1 MSLTSENNGTQFTI
15 PMMPA
20 GMGSYGGM
28 GGFGGD
34 GWWGILFIIA
44 ILCGGWGGLG
54 GFGGMG
60 GLMGTWPFLFG
71 GFGNFGNGNGGSAA
85 AQGALTRE
93 QACIDNNFNNLART
107 AEATNSA
114 VNQGFANLNSTVC
127 HQEYETAQ
135 LVNGVENIVQQ
146 GFSQAELSR
155 CNQQALLMQQLNQMM
170 MTYQQCCCENR
181 EAIAGVNYNLATQAC
196 DTRNT
201 IQNATRDVID
211 SQNNGFRAI
220 LDKMCQQEIAAK
232 DAQIAA
238 QNQQIFALQLGQ
250 SQAQQTAQLDAR
262 ADARLNQIMGI
273 VNPRPVP
280 AYPAAS
286 PCGLGNW
293 APSVLAGGFGYGNG
307 GCCNG

>member
-20 GMGSYGGM
+20 GMGGYGM

-34 GWWGILFIIA
+34 GGWWGILFIIA

-60 GLMGTWPFLFG
+60 GLMSMWPLLFG
-71 GFGNFGNGNGGSAA
+71 GFGNGFGGGGSAA

-107 AEATNSA
+107 TEGIARDLTA
-114 VNQGFANLNSTVC
+114 LNSTIC

-135 LVNGVENIVQQ
+135 LVNGVGNIVQQ

-170 MTYQQCCCENR
+170 MTAQQCCCDTR
-181 EAIAGVNYNLATQAC
+181 EAISGVNYNLSTQAC

-201 IQNATRDVID
+201 IQNSTRDIID
-211 SQNNGFRAI
+211 SQNSGFRAI

-250 SQAQQTAQLDAR
+250 SQAQQTAQIEAR
-262 ADARLNQIMGI
+262 ADARLNQVLHAI
-273 VNPRPVP
+273 NPPAVP
-280 AYPAAS
+280 AYPAPN
-286 PCGLGNW
+286 PCGYNW
-293 APSVLAGGFGYGNG
+293 NPAVLTNGYGFNGHNNGCG
-307 GCCNG
+307 GCCNS